1 MAPRASIFTKCS
13 LILTDALNTGP
24 FPIGVKDAILGLLMH
39 LFMGFAAKSVEPLGS
54 AAKSVEPLGF
64 ATKSVEPLGFAA
76 EDRFTD
82 KLPID
87 GDSSFRPVD
96 LVRFGDCMD

>member
-1 MAPRASIFTKCS
+1 M
-13 LILTDALNTGP
+13 ILAEALNTGP
-24 FPIGVKDAILGLLMH
+24 FPIEAKEAILGLLMP
-39 LFMGFAAKSVEPLGS
+39 LFTGFAAKSVDPLG
-54 AAKSVEPLGF
+54 L
-64 ATKSVEPLGFAA
+64 AA

-87 GDSSFRPVD
+87 GESSFRPVD